1 MNEWTNGRISFYFSY
16 LNLIYSIKLIQL
28 GPNNIE
34 QRRKK
39 HKNRKDSS
47 SICFSIFRDQKFQR
61 NDDDDTVLIVY
72 LYIITMMSKLLCN
85 KDQIK
90 LEFKFS
96 KKHVIH
102 LEFKM
107 NGFFLPKN
115 KIKNYLFTVI
125 DNCHCHF
132 RVY

>member
-1 MNEWTNGRISFYFSY
+1 
-16 LNLIYSIKLIQL
+16 
-28 GPNNIE
+28 
-34 QRRKK
+34 
-39 HKNRKDSS
+39 
-47 SICFSIFRDQKFQR
+47 
-61 NDDDDTVLIVY
+61 
-72 LYIITMMSKLLCN
+72 MMSKLLCN

-90 LEFKFS
+90 LEFKFF

-107 NGFFLPKN
+107 NGFFLTKN